1 MWALAPPC
9 GPAVF
14 NHDGAPR
21 FVNCLFYGN
30 KAGDDGAVVT
40 LSGAIEFINCTFADN
55 EATMRRGGAVFD
67 NRGDAIIRN
76 CILWNNQARISVTK
90 AIYNK
95 ATIGRTGVRYSN
107 VEGGWSGTGNINA
120 DPLFV
125 DVLNGDYRLQDGSPC
140 RDVGHDA
147 FLPADSA
154 DLNRNGNTTE
164 ALPMALGLRS
174 RVTGNAV
181 DMGAYEH

>member
-1 MWALAPPC
+1 MQ
-9 GPAVF
+9 G
-14 NHDGAPR
+14 
-21 FVNCLFYGN
+21 
-30 KAGDDGAVVT
+30 GAVCSNSAAPT
-40 LSGAIEFINCTFADN
+40 FINCTFVENQGTVRSAIYDY
-55 EATMRRGGAVFD
+55 GGNAVFD
-67 NRGDAIIRN
+67 NRGDAVIRN

-95 ATIGRTGVRYSN
+95 ATLGRTGVRYSN
-107 VEGGWSGTGNINA
+107 VEGGWNGTGNINA
-120 DPLFV
+120 APLFV
-125 DVLNGDYRLQDGSPC
+125 DVLNGDYRLQAGSPS

-154 DLNRNGNTTE
+154 DLNRNGNRTE

-181 DMGAYEH
+181 DMGADEH